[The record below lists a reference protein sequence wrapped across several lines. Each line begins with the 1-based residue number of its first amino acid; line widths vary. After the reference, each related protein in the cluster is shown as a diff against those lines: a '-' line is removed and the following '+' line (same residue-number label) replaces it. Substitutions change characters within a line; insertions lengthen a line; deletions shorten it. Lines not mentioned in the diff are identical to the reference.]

1 MTTGPTLTDRLRER
15 IYGDDPHPYDILER
29 EVRRRLS
36 PDHTLF
42 EIGCGRTAPL
52 LRHFLGDA
60 AQLWGIDLV
69 TFRADDLPAGIDIHQ
84 ADAASTGLEDASVDL
99 AYSRAVMEHVVDA
112 DAVFNELS
120 RILRPGGSYVFLTPS
135 LWDYASLVSMA
146 VPNRFHPHIVRLTE
160 GRAEEDVFPAHYQC
174 NTRSAV
180 RRLCTTHNLEP
191 ESIRFLGQYPCYFQ
205 FNPLLFLAATAYE
218 KLTTTFEA
226 LGPLRGWMLA
236 VVTKPAAPL

>member
-1 MTTGPTLTDRLRER
+1 VTDSPTFTDRLRDR

-29 EVRRRLS
+29 EVRRRVA
-36 PDHTLF
+36 PHHTLF

-52 LRHFLGDA
+52 LRHFEGDVA
-60 AQLWGIDLV
+60 RLCGVDLV
-69 TFRADDLPAGIDIHQ
+69 DFRADDLPESIELHQ

-99 AYSRAVMEHVVDA
+99 AYSRAVMEHIEDA
-112 DAVFNELS
+112 DAVFEEMR

-146 VPNRFHPHIVRLTE
+146 VPNRFHPYIVRLTE

-180 RRLCTTHNLEP
+180 HRLCRDHELEP
-191 ESIRFLGQYPCYFQ
+191 ESVRFLGQYPCYFQ
-205 FNPLLFLAATAYE
+205 FNPALFLAATAYE
-218 KLTTTFEA
+218 KLTSAFE
-226 LGPLRGWMLA
+226 LFGPLRGWMLA
-236 VVTKPAAPL
+236 VVTKA

>member
-1 MTTGPTLTDRLRER
+1 VTDSPTFTDRLRDR

-29 EVRRRLS
+29 EVRRRVA
-36 PDHTLF
+36 PHHTLF

-52 LRHFLGDA
+52 LRHFEGDVA
-60 AQLWGIDLV
+60 RLCGVDLV
-69 TFRADDLPAGIDIHQ
+69 DFRADDLPESIELHQ

-99 AYSRAVMEHVVDA
+99 AYSRAVMEHIEDA
-112 DAVFNELS
+112 DAVFGEMR

-146 VPNRFHPHIVRLTE
+146 VPNRFHPYIVRLTE

-180 RRLCTTHNLEP
+180 HRLCRDHELEP
-191 ESIRFLGQYPCYFQ
+191 ESVRFLGLYPCYFQ
-205 FNPLLFLAATAYE
+205 FNPALFLAATAYE
-218 KLTTTFEA
+218 KLTSAFE
-226 LGPLRGWMLA
+226 LFGPLRGWMLA
-236 VVTKPAAPL
+236 VVTKA

>member
-1 MTTGPTLTDRLRER
+1 MTDTPTLTDRLRAR

-36 PDHTLF
+36 PQHTLF

-52 LRHFLGDA
+52 LRHFQGDA
-60 AQLWGIDLV
+60 ARLWGIDLV
-69 TFRADDLPAGIDIHQ
+69 DFRADDLPEGIEIHQ
-84 ADAASTGLEDASVDL
+84 ADAASTGLEDDSVDL
-99 AYSRAVMEHVVDA
+99 AYSRAVMEHIVDA
-112 DAVFNELS
+112 DAVFAEVS

-146 VPNRFHPHIVRLTE
+146 VPNRFHPTIVRLTE

-174 NTRSAV
+174 NTRGAV
-180 RRLCTTHNLEP
+180 LRLCGAHGLES
-191 ESIRFLGQYPCYFQ
+191 ESVRFLSQYPCYFQ
-205 FNPLLFLAATAYE
+205 FNPALFLAAAAYE
-218 KLTTTFEA
+218 KFTCAFEL

-236 VVTKPAAPL
+236 VVTKP